1 MGKRRGAI
9 VGYGFIAER
18 GHVPAYKDSDLEI
31 VAIADVCAARREA
44 AAKALPGVRLY
55 EDHETLIAKEKG
67 EIEFVDVSAPPYAH
81 AKIADAALDA
91 GLHVL
96 CEKPLATRPEDAR
109 GLLAHAEK
117 ARRVLFPSHNYRH
130 APVIKA
136 VRQVIDAGLIG
147 KVHYVT
153 LDTFRNTHARGVRE
167 WNENWRRQMKYS
179 GGGIAMD
186 HGSHTFY
193 LAFEWLRSY
202 PTAISAKMSHGDADT
217 EHSLSATITFP
228 TGTAVAQLTW
238 TAGIRKVI
246 YTVHGDKGA
255 IRVED
260 DDVEVAVMGQ
270 PREPI
275 DRGRVTWEMKKER
288 VASDWMDASHVTW
301 FGSLFERFGTA
312 IDKREYVGKDAEDA
326 LACVELITAA
336 YASAKD
342 GCREQA
348 LGQRGRD

>member
-1 MGKRRGAI
+1 
-9 VGYGFIAER
+9 
-18 GHVPAYKDSDLEI
+18 
-31 VAIADVCAARREA
+31 
-44 AAKALPGVRLY
+44 
-55 EDHETLIAKEKG
+55 
-67 EIEFVDVSAPPYAH
+67 
-81 AKIADAALDA
+81 
-91 GLHVL
+91 
-96 CEKPLATRPEDAR
+96 
-109 GLLAHAEK
+109 
-117 ARRVLFPSHNYRH
+117 
-130 APVIKA
+130 
-136 VRQVIDAGLIG
+136 
-147 KVHYVT
+147 
-153 LDTFRNTHARGVRE
+153 
-167 WNENWRRQMKYS
+167 
-179 GGGIAMD
+179 
-186 HGSHTFY
+186 
-193 LAFEWLRSY
+193 
-202 PTAISAKMSHGDADT
+202 MSHGDADT

-255 IRVED
+255 VRVED

-301 FGSLFERFGTA
+301 FGSLFERFGAA

-342 GCREQA
+342 GCREQV
-348 LGQRGRD
+348 LGQGGRD

>member
-1 MGKRRGAI
+1 MPKRRGAVI
-9 VGYGFIAER
+9 GYGFIAEH
-18 GHVPAYKDSDLEI
+18 GHMPAYKDSELEI
-31 VAIADVCAARREA
+31 VALADVCAARREL
-44 AAKALPGVRLY
+44 AAKALPGVRIY
-55 EDHETLIAKEKG
+55 EDHESLIAKERD
-67 EIEFVDVSAPPYAH
+67 IEFVDVTAPPYAH
-81 AKIADAALDA
+81 ARIAEAALAA
-91 GLHVL
+91 GLHVI
-96 CEKPLATRPEDAR
+96 CEKPLATKAEDAR
-109 GLLAHAEK
+109 ALLALAEK
-117 ARRVLFPSHNYRH
+117 QKRVLFPSHNYRH

-167 WNENWRRQMKYS
+167 WNENWRRQKKYS

-202 PTAISAKMSHGDADT
+202 PTAITAKMSHAAGADT
-217 EHSLSATITFP
+217 EDSFSSTITFP

-260 DDVEVAVMGQ
+260 DDVEVAIMGQ
-270 PREPI
+270 PSNPI
-275 DRGRVTWEMKKER
+275 DSGRVTWEMKKER
-288 VASDWMDASHVTW
+288 VSSDWMDASHVTW
-301 FGSLFERFGTA
+301 FGSLFERFNTA
-312 IDKREYVGKDAEDA
+312 IEERDYVGKDARDA
-326 LACVELITAA
+326 LACIELITAA
-336 YASAKD
+336 YASAAD
-342 GCREQA
+342 GCREQT
-348 LGQRGRD
+348 LGGPGRD